1 VSERSAII
9 DDMFDGVPMPAIE
22 DETGYPPDMTLRAY
36 DVAAEIRRRHPDI
49 GRKKLHKLLY
59 YCQAHHLATFGRPLF
74 RESVSAWDMGP
85 VIGRLWKAEKD
96 GADLDP
102 SAGLDE
108 ADLNTVG
115 YVLSRY
121 GTLTARDLENMTHGE
136 DPWRRANENRMPGES
151 ALIRPEW
158 IIEYFRSETADD
170 DVASDLVVEFL
181 AGAKARRTQ
190 ALTFDTV
197 EGIRSRAG

>member
-1 VSERSAII
+1 
-9 DDMFDGVPMPAIE
+9 MFEDVQMPAST
-22 DETGYPPDMTLRAY
+22 DETGYPPDMTLHAY
-36 DVAAEIRRRHPDI
+36 DVAVEIRRRQPDI
-49 GRKKLHKLLY
+49 GLKKLHKLLY

-96 GADLDP
+96 GTDFDP
-102 SAGLDE
+102 PAGLDE

-121 GTLTARDLENMTHGE
+121 GKLTARDLENMTHAE
-136 DPWRRANENRMPGES
+136 DPWRRADENRMPGES
-151 ALIRPEW
+151 ALIRSEW
-158 IIEYFRSETADD
+158 IIDYFRAEISDD
-170 DVASDLVVEFL
+170 DVSPDLVAEFL
-181 AGAKARRTQ
+181 AGAQVRQTQ